1 MKAFQTLCITVTIS
15 LLTLIQPL
23 HATNNYFLPGDA
35 FFHSILTL
43 ESIQKREREKEAIYD
58 YRFVC
63 EPAFCGYA
71 GYSELK
77 LDKQNKELAKNIH
90 KAYFEIRKS
99 RSLKLQRKTYKTAP
113 LTNTE
118 KPSWNPENF
127 EETNGLSLLFYNEDY
142 DWKRR
147 NIAVKYNEDWLGDLK
162 KFGFGGGRYC
172 EFVST
177 ADAVVA
183 SWARG
188 KYIPPLNVQLPDT
201 PIEKY
206 KTVNTPMLPKG
217 KLKALILFDRNYKQ
231 YFEMRNHKDLIEVT
245 NKGMNRYIIHQKQ
258 WKLFKDVYGEDE

>member
-43 ESIQKREREKEAIYD
+43 ESIQKREKEQEAVYD

-99 RSLKLQRKTYKTAP
+99 ISLKLQRKTYKTAP

-118 KPSWNPENF
+118 KSSWKPENF

-217 KLKALILFDRNYKQ
+217 KLKALILFDRNFKQ

-245 NKGMNRYIIHQKQ
+245 NKGINRYIVHQKQ